1 MKAYLDIETCA
12 AGDVTVVGIFRE
24 DRGLRQLV
32 GGEISDV
39 TLWETLE
46 GVDTICT
53 FNGDRFD
60 LPILERQMR
69 VDLRHRFRSL
79 DLLRECRRWGLK
91 GGLKQMEERFGIARS
106 TRGMSGWDALQ
117 LWARY
122 ENEGDRGALDVL
134 LEYNR
139 EDVMNLV
146 QLERIVV
153 GVGLDLECR
162 VPSAECQEPGAES

>member
-12 AGDVTVVGIFRE
+12 GGDVTVVGVFRE

-32 GGEISDV
+32 GGEITDV
-39 TLWETLE
+39 TLWEALD

-60 LPILERQMR
+60 LPILERQVR
-69 VDLRHRFRSL
+69 VDLRRHFRSL
-79 DLLRECRRWGLK
+79 DLLRECRRVGLK
-91 GGLKQMEERFGIARS
+91 GGLKQLEERFGIARN
-106 TRGMSGWDALQ
+106 TRGMSGWHALQ

-122 ENEGDRGALDVL
+122 ENEGDRAALDVL

-146 QLERIVV
+146 QLERVVV

-162 VPSAECQEPGAES
+162 APSAERRVPRAEG

>member
-12 AGDVTVVGIFRE
+12 SGEVTVVGIFRE

-32 GGEISDV
+32 GGEITDV
-39 TLWETLE
+39 TLWETLD
-46 GVDTICT
+46 GVDTLCT

-60 LPILERQMR
+60 LPILERQVR
-69 VDLRHRFRSL
+69 VDLRKRFRSL
-79 DLLRECRRWGLK
+79 DLLRECRRAGLK
-91 GGLKQMEERFGIARS
+91 GGLKQLEERFGIARS
-106 TRGMSGWDALQ
+106 TRGMNGWDALR

-122 ENEGDRGALDVL
+122 ENEGDRAALEVL

-139 EDVMNLV
+139 EDVMNLL

-153 GVGLDLECR
+153 GVGLELEPR
-162 VPSAECQEPGAES
+162 AARIEPRAEN

>member
-12 AGDVTVVGIFRE
+12 GGQVTVVGVYRE
-24 DRGLRQLV
+24 DRGLLQLV
-32 GGEISDV
+32 GGEITDV
-39 TLWETLE
+39 AVWKALE
-46 GVDTICT
+46 GVEILCT

-60 LPILERQMR
+60 LPLLERQTR
-69 VDLRHRFRSL
+69 LDLRSQFRSL
-79 DLLRECRRWGLK
+79 DLLRECRRVGLK
-91 GGLKQMEERFGIARS
+91 GGLKCMEERFGIART

-117 LWARY
+117 LWGRY
-122 ENEGDRGALDVL
+122 EGDGDRKALRLL

-153 GVGLDLECR
+153 GVGLDLEG
-162 VPSAECQEPGAES
+162 PNGG